1 LAVSIIGAG
10 RRWTSGGP
18 SDEDAAVNDVVIS
31 EDLACQ
37 LAYHLRMAAGFA
49 AVGDAAECASE
60 ATLAWTLVAG
70 AGVHLAERA
79 AQDLPALRLADVT
92 EGQWDT
98 VRRRT
103 EALALS
109 LQAHF
114 VSEGQ
119 HATAAMYEA
128 AASAV
133 AGTVE
138 GFRSP
143 PR

>member
-1 LAVSIIGAG
+1 
-10 RRWTSGGP
+10 
-18 SDEDAAVNDVVIS
+18 
-31 EDLACQ
+31 
-37 LAYHLRMAAGFA
+37 
-49 AVGDAAECASE
+49 VGDAAECASE